1 MRIVA
6 YESDSFIVVQYSRGD
21 LIPQEP
27 AHEIENKKPAQSW
40 PHDGAIQFD
49 KVVMSYRPGLPN
61 VLKGI
66 SLDIKGGEKIGIV
79 GRTGAGKSSLMLA
92 LFRIVELNSGRI
104 TLDG

>member
-1 MRIVA
+1 MH
-6 YESDSFIVVQYSRGD
+6 YSRGD

-27 AHEIENKKPAQSW
+27 PHEIEDKKPDPAW
-40 PHDGAIQFD
+40 PKSGAVKFEN
-49 KVVMSYRPGLPN
+49 VVMSYRPGLPN

-66 SLDIKGGEKIGIV
+66 SLDVKGGEKIGIV

-104 TLDG
+104 NLDGYVHFLGLFERD